1 MRNISNEVFSQYSR
15 VLDRTNYCYNY
26 YYYGDDMFLFLKA
39 REQYFNDLLKSNGHV
54 LLNDVYESIGLSRI
68 LEYYD
73 IGWLYNEEN
82 PVGDNF
88 IDFGIYNLSDLINSM
103 PDEIIIDFN
112 VDGVIRY

>member
-1 MRNISNEVFSQYSR
+1 MKKLKIIISNLLWKIAGISPEWGNKVMDILGY
-15 VLDRTNYCYNY
+15 DNYCKVAKY
-26 YYYGDDMFLFLKA
+26 
-39 REQYFNDLLKSNGHV
+39 QKSKGHV